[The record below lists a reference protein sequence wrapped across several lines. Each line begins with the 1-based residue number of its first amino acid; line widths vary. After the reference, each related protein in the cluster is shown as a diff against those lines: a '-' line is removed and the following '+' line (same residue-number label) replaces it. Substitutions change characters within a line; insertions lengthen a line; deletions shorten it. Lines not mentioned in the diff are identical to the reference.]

1 MSEELLATLKV
12 QMKHLIDEACDIYI
26 FNISTDTHSRIRM
39 KAAQDFNSR
48 IWILHFDESN
58 AWIAST
64 GAPANNADHYTQV
77 ALWENLPVEK
87 MVSPVEMSE
96 DSA

>member
-1 MSEELLATLKV
+1 MSEELLASLKI
-12 QMKHLIDEACDIYI
+12 QMKHNIDEACDIYM
-26 FNISTDTHSRIRM
+26 FNISTETHNRIRM
-39 KAAQDFNSR
+39 KACQDFESK
-48 IWILHFDESN
+48 IWIMHFDGTN

-64 GAPANNADHYTQV
+64 AVPTNNADHYTQV

-87 MVSPVEMSE
+87 IIFEE